1 VNDRQPGQ
9 EDIADG
15 HHRPAGADVEGLPVD
30 PDVGDRPAT
39 RTARRRRRL
48 PEVLRER
55 WDILLVIAAGGALG
69 SLARYGLTVAFPHAD
84 GQVPWGTWLANIT
97 GAFVL
102 GTLMVFILD
111 VWPPS
116 RYVRPFLGVGVLGG
130 YTTFSTMAL
139 DSRTLLVAGRPMVA
153 AGYLF
158 GSVLAGL
165 SAVWAGVLLA
175 RTAVAVTERRHLR
188 QHPDRAATTGHPS
201 HTASAEDP
209 DLDPDADADVRSRR

>member
-1 VNDRQPGQ
+1 VSDRHPGQ

-15 HHRPAGADVEGLPVD
+15 HHRPAVADVEGLPVD
-30 PDVGDRPAT
+30 PDVGGRPAT
-39 RTARRRRRL
+39 RTARRRIPR
-48 PEVLRER
+48 VLRER

-84 GQVPWGTWLANIT
+84 GQMPWGTWLANIT

-116 RYVRPFLGVGVLGG
+116 RYLRPFLGVGVLGG

-153 AGYLF
+153 AGYLA
-158 GSVLAGL
+158 GSVLVGL
-165 SAVWAGVLLA
+165 AAVWAGVLLT

-188 QHPDRAATTGHPS
+188 QHPDRAAARQSS

-209 DLDPDADADVRSRR
+209 DLDPDADADVRSPR